1 MDASVRT
8 RLPEAAPER
17 APSMTAL
24 DKILRSIRGHW
35 KDYTASPDASTAA
48 QARYARRIAHGDVID
63 INGEIWKIVAVT
75 KGDDGDPVIIEN
87 GKIHRS
93 IASLDLERVEKAAP
107 LIRSVET
114 PPVPPERPEPAVV
127 PTGAPRRPA
136 PTPVMVELE
145 DEAIEKPVAKKG
157 VSLKLRYGAVDVSEA
172 VEDRARDT
180 AEESLHAEKRDAGF
194 FAKIFKHNI
203 AYEVSRQIAISRSRS
218 KILNEK
224 NLYASDNFDRDA
236 HRKATGAVVDRFLI
250 EHEDFLHG
258 EGKTAEKKKV
268 FGDSPE
274 EKAVKKDL
282 EALVREYATNPEM
295 DAEELAKRKDA
306 IFASANKL
314 AGEAKGR
321 GLMYADNLDKIAEQV
336 RQQAAHA
343 GGIAN
348 LELDLEITLG
358 KAKLGARTE
367 RDRNMLDRAIDGLQ
381 RYSTSGR
388 IGSGILNAMHEEV
401 FVALSTVYVI
411 GGLVGRAK
419 AGAAAL
425 ATFGTSMLVTGAYSA
440 YKEKSRLGRER
451 SLHERQMALG
461 GETKNDDRAAVESEL
476 LRKKAALKWWN
487 VMERHA
493 IDKELEELKNG
504 REIQPRRAEMEK
516 FALARES
523 AKGLAESV
531 RGFLSAD
538 GKELRGDISVADA
551 TSALADIEARIRI
564 SDREKIDLLK
574 YTSVAEAE
582 VERLNLDVA
591 RASLK
596 AALRKAHDGAFST
609 TDKKE
614 YANFQEYYNEIY
626 KLREGALYGKES
638 AVQKQHRAFARWSN
652 WAALKRGGSTM
663 VIGALVGTAAHDVWA
678 LGTGGGANDTTLGS
692 AYHAL
697 MGYFNHVPAPVGSPN
712 VETIGGGMF
721 TTPAGTDLVPQ
732 ADGSFVLESVADHHA
747 IASGLHIDASGHL
760 DAASEATLRSA
771 GANIVESDTSVSST
785 ATTSSTE
792 STWDWLR
799 HHFMQK
805 IHRDHWMG
813 NDTPMH
819 YSDDLKRWL
828 GADYNELKL
837 EWGGVMGP
845 DGVHPMGLDA
855 NGQIVMT
862 MGHMTPDGS
871 WHDGLT
877 ENAPAEIVERKVRL
891 LLTMND
897 HSQNSVIELLS
908 DQHGQFHIDPNSDI
922 GKTFFRIDHGKVIPL
937 YHTAEVGISKGFDS
951 AGVNHFNI
959 LATAQGEGVRS
970 GITST
975 EIGECVDQHVTNIDL
990 PGNEVPPVIVP
1001 WFVPVRGR
1009 QPMEPLKKGGRST
1022 PGPVPPRGVP
1032 PVVPPRGPETSVG
1045 YGVSYGEGYG
1055 YGYGLDPETGMLRSE
1070 AYQERAL
1077 RQLRDE
1083 PNLDTAGRETELVNE
1098 YLEQQDPVYLAE
1110 LDAMITSEIPMS
1122 GEIQTIITIPA
1133 YSEEKNIE
1141 RTIRQYLK
1149 VQGPETFEVVILENH
1164 PKTSGRDKTGEIIE
1178 RLKREIPQ
1186 LHIVHLYKEFERK
1199 PPIGL
1204 VRKYLVDAV
1213 LRRRQ
1218 KAGIDHSLV
1227 VVSND
1232 ADLEDI
1238 SPKYVETITKK
1249 FHDDPKLDA
1258 LAARVD
1264 YPKDAYKQFP
1274 LFHASQR
1281 LLQYMQIAF
1290 RNYILKSPEL
1300 VGANTAF
1307 RAGTYAAVGGYNPRS
1322 VLGEDLEMGWMIK
1335 DARKHDASRVQY
1347 LNAAKIVT
1355 NARRPVVKML
1365 SGANLMNQ
1373 YADFHANEEVRKAPL
1388 ETLLKERR
1396 DFKLEEFGAEV
1407 QMTYDY
1413 YDAKRRSK
1421 GGWMDDVFVDKAFA
1435 KAMGF
1440 LGVRYTISEGRV
1452 TITDASGL
1460 TEGLEEYKDKD

>member
-1 MDASVRT
+1 MS
-8 RLPEAAPER
+8 
-17 APSMTAL
+17 AL
-24 DKILRSIRGHW
+24 DRILKAVHAGW
-35 KDYTASPDASTAA
+35 ADYNQSDEASTEA
-48 QARYARRIAHGDVID
+48 QARFARRIGKND
-63 INGEIWKIVAVT
+63 IIHLEGEDWKIVSVN
-75 KGDDGDPVIIEN
+75 KGDDKAPVIIEN
-87 GKIHRS
+87 GKVHRT
-93 IASLDLERVEKAAP
+93 IASLDLERVEIAAR
-107 LIRSVET
+107 LIRSVD
-114 PPVPPERPEPAVV
+114 VPPERPEPAVV

-136 PTPVMVELE
+136 PTPVVVELE
-145 DEAIEKPVAKKG
+145 DEEVEKPVAKKG
-157 VSLKLRYGAVDVSEA
+157 VPLKLRYGAVDVSEA

-203 AYEVSRQIAISRSRS
+203 AYEVYRQIAISRSRS

-250 EHEDFLHG
+250 EHDDFLHG

-295 DAEELAKRKDA
+295 DAEELAARKDA

-314 AGEAKGR
+314 AGDAKGR
-321 GLMYADNLDKIAEQV
+321 GVMYADNLDKIAEQV

-348 LELDLEITLG
+348 LDLDLEITLG
-358 KAKLGARTE
+358 RAKLGARTE
-367 RDRNMLDRAIDGLQ
+367 RDRNLLDRALDGLQ
-381 RYSTSGR
+381 RYSMSGR
-388 IGSGILNAMHEEV
+388 VGSGILNAMHNEV
-401 FVALSTVYVI
+401 VVALSTAYVV
-411 GGLVGRAK
+411 GGLIGRAK

-476 LRKKAALKWWN
+476 LRKKASLKWWN

-538 GKELRGDISVADA
+538 GKELRGDVSVANA
-551 TSALADIEARIRI
+551 ASVLADIEARIRV

-582 VERLNLDVA
+582 AERLNLDVA

-614 YANFQEYYNEIY
+614 YANFQEYYNEVY

-638 AVQKQHRAFARWSN
+638 AAQKQHRAFSDWSTRQ
-652 WAALKRGGSTM
+652 ALKRGASTM
-663 VIGALVGTAAHDVWA
+663 LIGAVVGTVGHDLWA

-692 AYHAL
+692 AWHAL
-697 MGYFNHVPAPVGSPN
+697 MGYFNHASAAVGSPN
-712 VETIGGGMF
+712 VEAIGGGTF

-771 GANIVESDTSVSST
+771 GANIVESDTAVSST

-792 STWDWLR
+792 SAWDWLR
-799 HHFMQK
+799 HHAMQK
-805 IHRDHWMG
+805 IHRDHWMD

-819 YSDDLKRWL
+819 FSEDLKRWL

-845 DGVHPMGLDA
+845 DGVHPMGLDSH
-855 NGQIVMT
+855 GQIVMT

-897 HSQNSVIELLS
+897 HSQNSAIEILS

-922 GKTFFRIDHGKVIPL
+922 GKTFFRIDHGKVVPL
-937 YHTAEVGISKGFDS
+937 YHTAEVGISKGFT
-951 AGVNHFNI
+951 GRVNHFNI
-959 LATAQGEGVRS
+959 LATAQGAGVHS

-975 EIGECVDQHVTNIDL
+975 ELPECIDQHVTTIDL
-990 PGNEVPPVIVP
+990 PNREVPPIAVP
-1001 WFVPVRGR
+1001 WFVPIRGR
-1009 QPMEPLKKGGRST
+1009 QPMEPLKKGGRRIIT
-1022 PGPVPPRGVP
+1022 PPPPPPPPGDGEGEPLPPRGRARDGAGYYYGAEGHDYGLL
-1032 PVVPPRGPETSVG
+1032 PREKYNERIVGGLRNDAEYDTAEHENELIDAYLAKQPNAYMAELERLVASAPEMKKEVDLVITAPA
-1045 YGVSYGEGYG
+1045 YGEG
-1055 YGYGLDPETGMLRSE
+1055 
-1070 AYQERAL
+1070 
-1077 RQLRDE
+1077 
-1083 PNLDTAGRETELVNE
+1083 
-1098 YLEQQDPVYLAE
+1098 
-1110 LDAMITSEIPMS
+1110 
-1122 GEIQTIITIPA
+1122 
-1133 YSEEKNIE
+1133 KNIE
-1141 RTIRQYLK
+1141 ATIRNYAK
-1149 VQGPETFEVVILENH
+1149 MKDRHRFEIVIFENH
-1164 PKTSGRDKTGEIIE
+1164 PVSKERDETSKVLE
-1178 RLKREIPQ
+1178 RMRSEFPDMN
-1186 LHIVHLYKEFERK
+1186 IVHLYKEFDVKE
-1199 PPIGL
+1199 PIGKI
-1204 VRKYLVDAV
+1204 RKYLVDSV
-1213 LRRRQ
+1213 LLRKQ
-1218 KAGIDHSLV
+1218 KAGIQHSIAIA
-1227 VVSND
+1227 SND

-1238 SPKYVETITKK
+1238 SPNYARDIATAFNE
-1249 FHDDPKLDA
+1249 DPGLDA
-1258 LAARVD
+1258 LAARWD
-1264 YPKDAYKQFP
+1264 FPKETYKKFP
-1274 LFHASQR
+1274 LLHASQR
-1281 LLQYMQIAF
+1281 LWHYMDIAF
-1290 RNYILKSPEL
+1290 RHNFMKSPEL
-1300 VGANTAF
+1300 IGRNSAF
-1307 RAGTYAAVGGYNPRS
+1307 RAGTYAAIGGYS
-1322 VLGEDLEMGWMIK
+1322 ETSQLAEDLEIGWMIK
-1335 DARKHDASRVQY
+1335 NARKYDSSRITY
-1347 LNAAKIVT
+1347 LNKAKLVSNPRRAAI
-1355 NARRPVVKML
+1355 KML
-1365 SGANLMNQ
+1365 SGGRLVQQ
-1373 YADFHANEEVRKAPL
+1373 YGDFHVNEEVRNTPL
-1388 ETLLKERR
+1388 ESLLDVRR
-1396 DFKLEEFGAEV
+1396 DFQIEEFSKEV
-1407 QMTYDY
+1407 QAIYDHY
-1413 YDAKRRSK
+1413 SRWEASK
-1421 GGWMDDVFVDKAFA
+1421 GGWAPDDAVENSFA
-1435 KAMGF
+1435 RAMGF
-1440 LGVRYTISEGRV
+1440 LGLKFSIDRFGEVHIV
-1452 TITDASGL
+1452 DASKL
-1460 TEGLEEYKDKD
+1460 ASGLEEYKDKD